1 MTRKLTKGVSAES
14 EQCLLKVPDVIPRRN
29 SSIAQQHYLYPQA
42 SPSPTPSRFD
52 TIGSL
57 PVGGT
62 RGPPSVVDTAISF
75 HNFSQPQLIQ
85 NRAYKG
91 GGEFTRRGSAQHSL
105 VPIYPLENGLELGD
119 LKATPKRVSPRARS
133 HKSPTLSAVRLR
145 RMKQKEL
152 MFHSSSSSSS
162 EEGLDKAG
170 KNDRWND
177 NPLYFQTSH
186 KSRKHPPRPRSKG
199 RPASQRKH
207 SLNPIPDR
215 SSVIDF
221 GPLDDALNQVI
232 NDHKSLSRSTCD
244 ISQVSKRN
252 DLFRFQRI
260 EPVDQKASSKHIPFR
275 GLPDTRAKGITDD
288 RGLLNEF
295 QHKNPILNGCL
306 DAGHYRSAFSIVKP
320 PANHLIH
327 GQGRCPNSPAFSNTN
342 AAPHLNYRNNFHST
356 DRLAHCGDSKSDDFK
371 LEFLR
376 LRPSSQLLRA
386 VSLKESALD
395 VPNPPNRSKLTPSN
409 SFSAQRMQKIN
420 QSTPQLTGSVEHFHP
435 LPSLQISLQTIA
447 EDDPRF
453 QSVNGCYFSSSST
466 SSSLSSNTDCTLHS
480 DHSTVNYELN
490 NNYQRLSP
498 DGDGSQLSG
507 PDEISN
513 SFTYKG
519 PLSNQVTR
527 DGFLKLTNEV
537 AEKDIFEKCSRQ
549 KDEIEDL
556 KKELN
561 VKEEKIKILE
571 EQLKRI
577 SMCSDG

>member
-1 MTRKLTKGVSAES
+1 M
-14 EQCLLKVPDVIPRRN
+14 
-29 SSIAQQHYLYPQA
+29 
-42 SPSPTPSRFD
+42 
-52 TIGSL
+52 
-57 PVGGT
+57 
-62 RGPPSVVDTAISF
+62 SF
-75 HNFSQPQLIQ
+75 QSFSQPQLIQ

-91 GGEFTRRGSAQHSL
+91 GVEFTRRGSAQHGL
-105 VPIYPLENGLELGD
+105 APVYPLENGLEPGY
-119 LKATPKRVSPRARS
+119 LKATPKRVSPRTRS

-162 EEGLDKAG
+162 EEGLDKVG
-170 KNDRWND
+170 KSDRWND

-186 KSRKHPPRPRSKG
+186 KSRKHAPRPRSKG
-199 RPASQRKH
+199 RPESQRKH
-207 SLNPIPDR
+207 SLIPIPDR
-215 SSVIDF
+215 CSVIDF

-232 NDHKSLSRSTCD
+232 NDQKSLSKSTCD
-244 ISQVSKRN
+244 ISQVSKRT

-260 EPVDQKASSKHIPFR
+260 EPVNQTGSKHIPFQGFSGTR
-275 GLPDTRAKGITDD
+275 GKGITED
-288 RGLLNEF
+288 RVNDF
-295 QHKNPILNGCL
+295 QHMNPILNGCL
-306 DAGHYRSAFSIVKP
+306 DAGHYRSAFSIVKQ

-327 GQGRCPNSPAFSNTN
+327 GQGRFPNSLAFKNTD
-342 AAPHLNYRNNFHST
+342 AVPHLNYRNNFHST

-395 VPNPPNRSKLTPSN
+395 VPYLPNRSKVTPSN
-409 SFSAQRMQKIN
+409 SFSAQKAHKIN

-435 LPSLQISLQTIA
+435 LLSLQTSLQTIA

-453 QSVNGCYFSSSST
+453 QSVNGCYFSSSSS

-498 DGDGSQLSG
+498 DGDAAQLSG

-519 PLSNQVTR
+519 PLSDRVMR